1 MSAGRYRLAAAVG
14 AGLLVG
20 RLRAEL
26 VAVRASRARILAA
39 ADDARRRVERDLHDG
54 AQQRLLS
61 VVLALRMA
69 RGKLAAGPPEGV
81 ELLDEAAAELAG
93 ALAELRELARGL
105 YPVLLTDAG
114 LGPAVAALGE
124 RCPVPV
130 EVVAVPDGRFARAV
144 EQTGYFV
151 VAGALAG
158 VVDCAAGGPVRIA
171 VRRRGGVMDVEVSAD
186 GPVPPDVPG
195 LADRVA
201 ACGGA
206 LRVGPGRVRAV
217 LPCG

>member
-1 MSAGRYRLAAAVG
+1 VRAGLPGLAAAIG

-69 RGKLAAGPPEGV
+69 RGKLTGPAGV
-81 ELLDEAAAELAG
+81 ALLDEAAAELTG

-114 LGPAVAALGE
+114 LGPALAALVE
-124 RCPVPV
+124 RCPVPA
-130 EVVAVPDGRFARAV
+130 ELVAVPDGRFARAV
-144 EQTGYFV
+144 EQTCYFV
-151 VAGALAG
+151 VAEALAG
-158 VVDCAAGGPVRIA
+158 VVDCGPDGPVRIV
-171 VRRRGGVMDVEVSAD
+171 VRQRGGLMDVEVSAT
-186 GPVPPDVPG
+186 GPVPPDVPA

-201 ACGGA
+201 AAGGT
-206 LRVGPGRVRAV
+206 LRVGPASVRAV